1 MYLTLILN
9 GALIAIFACPNWV
22 YLGIKFDCNLFY
34 LSKLEMT
41 TSICEIC
48 GKEFTK
54 KAGLEKHKQRKN
66 PCKQPLKLIEASVH
80 QALVKAGVSHIEVPI
95 GEFREASKKFN
106 NSLSKEERQNQ
117 GIFFTPKKA
126 RDILFTKLSELN
138 VKPTRILEPSFGT
151 GEFLLDAKRLYPEAK
166 IFGVEKNKDLFKS
179 VNCPDANLTCC
190 DFLEWKGTADLI
202 IGNPPYF
209 VIKTDKL
216 SSKEKKEFAT
226 KNSNAMTGR
235 PNIYILFLY
244 KCLTEHLEDD
254 GFLAFII
261 PTSLYNC
268 SYYQPIRNY
277 IQKHTTI
284 KYVETLD
291 KPGFYET
298 GQETMLII
306 IQKKKLND
314 DYIFKAKS
322 GNIYISP
329 FYKELYDITKD
340 TKTLSDLG
348 LCAKTGNIVWNQVKD
363 NLSDKGTLL
372 IYSSNIKDSEL
383 KIDNLCGKQRKQYVK
398 DITKP
403 TLSGPLILVERGYG
417 NSFSF
422 NSVLVDLKD
431 FYAENHINVIY
442 PKTSENVENLNKVM
456 KSFQD
461 ERSKQFIKWFIG
473 NGSISAT
480 DLETIIP
487 IF

>member
-1 MYLTLILN
+1 M
-9 GALIAIFACPNWV
+9 
-22 YLGIKFDCNLFY
+22 
-34 LSKLEMT
+34 S
-41 TSICEIC
+41 TSVCDVC
-48 GKEFTK
+48 GKEFQK
-54 KAGLEKHKQRKN
+54 KVGLKKHKERKT
-66 PCKQPLKLIEASVH
+66 PCKAPVQSVH
-80 QALVKAGVSHIEVPI
+80 QAPVDAGVSHSETTV
-95 GEFREASKKFN
+95 GEFRDTSKKFN
-106 NSLSKEERQNQ
+106 ASLSKEVRKEQ

-126 RDILFTKLSELN
+126 RDVLFEKLSELG
-138 VKPTRILEPSFGT
+138 VTPTTVLEPSFGS
-151 GEFLLDAKRLYPEAK
+151 GEFLLDAKSRYPDAK
-166 IFGVEKNKDLFKS
+166 IIGVEKNKALFDS
-179 VNCPDANLTCC
+179 VKCPGAELTCA

-216 SSKEKKEFAT
+216 TSKEKREFAA
-226 KNSNAMTGR
+226 KNADAMTGR
-235 PNIYILFLY
+235 PNIYVLFLY
-244 KCLTEHLEDD
+244 KCLAEHLTDD

-277 IQKHTTI
+277 IHKVATI
-284 KYVETLD
+284 RYVETLD

-298 GQETMLII
+298 GQDTMLIVL
-306 IQKKKLND
+306 QKRKMND
-314 DYIFKAKS
+314 DYIFRSNS

-329 FYKELYDITKD
+329 YYKDLYDLTKD
-340 TKTLSDLG
+340 THTLGDLG
-348 LCAKTGNIVWNQVKD
+348 LGAKTGNVVWNQVKE

-372 IYSSNIKDSEL
+372 IYSSNISNSEL
-383 KIDNLCGKQRKQYVK
+383 KIDNLCGKNRKQYVK

-422 NSVLVDLKD
+422 NSVLVDLKG

-442 PKTSENVENLNKVM
+442 PKTPAAVENLARVM
-456 KSFQD
+456 TSFQD
-461 ERSKQFIKWFIG
+461 ERSRRFVKLFIG

-480 DLETIIP
+480 DLETIVP